1 MLLLSLR
8 NIFMRFFEFSTVKP
22 TKPLTPQ
29 QARIS
34 ALKAHV
40 KTAQAQLKAERKRQQ
55 IKQAQQRIYTLQKP
69 TT

>member
-1 MLLLSLR
+1 MLLLSLL
-8 NIFMRFFEFSTVKP
+8 NIYMRFFEFSTIKP
-22 TKPLTPQ
+22 TKPLTAQ
-29 QARIS
+29 QARIN

-40 KTAQAQLKAERKRQQ
+40 KSAQAQLKAERKRQQ

>member
-1 MLLLSLR
+1 MLLLSLL
-8 NIFMRFFEFSTVKP
+8 NIYMRFFEFSNIKP
-22 TKPLTPQ
+22 NKPLTAEK
-29 QARIS
+29 ARIN

-40 KTAQAQLKAERKRQQ
+40 KSAQAQLKAERKRQQ

>member
-22 TKPLTPQ
+22 NKPLTPQ
-29 QARIS
+29 QARIN

-55 IKQAQQRIYTLQKP
+55 IQQAQQRVSALQKA

>member
-1 MLLLSLR
+1 MLLLSLL
-8 NIFMRFFEFSTVKP
+8 NIYMRFFEFSTIKP
-22 TKPLTPQ
+22 TKPLTAEK
-29 QARIS
+29 ARIS

-40 KTAQAQLKAERKRQQ
+40 KSAQVQLKAERKRQQ

>member
-1 MLLLSLR
+1 MLLLSLL
-8 NIFMRFFEFSTVKP
+8 NIYMRFFEFSTIKAI
-22 TKPLTPQ
+22 KPLTAEK
-29 QARIS
+29 ARIS

-40 KTAQAQLKAERKRQQ
+40 KSAQAQLKAERKRQQ

>member
-8 NIFMRFFEFSTVKP
+8 NIFMQFFEFSTVKP

-29 QARIS
+29 QARIN
-34 ALKAHV
+34 ALKADV

-55 IKQAQQRIYTLQKP
+55 IQQAQQRVSTLQKA